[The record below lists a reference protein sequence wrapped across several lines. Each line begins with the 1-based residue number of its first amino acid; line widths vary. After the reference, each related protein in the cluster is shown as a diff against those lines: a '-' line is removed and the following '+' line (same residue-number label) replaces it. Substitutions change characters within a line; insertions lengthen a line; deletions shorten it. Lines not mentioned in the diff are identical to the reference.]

1 MIKTAFIASAALA
14 AWAVRGRS
22 STLLGPVTWHGPRA
36 GPGDLRAIALTFDD
50 GPSESTPRLLDLLDE
65 HQAQATFFVCGQ
77 NVKRLPG
84 VAREIVA
91 RGHEIAN
98 HTHSHAALYFKNRDF
113 MRSEVVAAQ
122 QRIADTTGVNP
133 CLFRPPFGCRWPG
146 LAGILQ
152 QHHLRLTMWSVIA
165 RDWRLTADQ
174 VATRLENSASS
185 GAIFCLHDGRLLQ
198 ANPDI
203 SATLGAVRVMMPRL
217 GESGFRF
224 PTVSQLICPTS
235 FPTPSSNA

>member
-1 MIKTAFIASAALA
+1 MIETAVIAGGALA

-22 STLLGPVTWHGPRA
+22 STLLGPVTWRGPR
-36 GPGDLRAIALTFDD
+36 DVRAIALTFDD
-50 GPSESTPRLLDLLDE
+50 GPSESTPHLLDLLDE

-77 NVKRLPG
+77 NVQRLPG

-98 HTHSHAALYFKNRDF
+98 HTNSHAALYLKGRDF
-113 MRSEVVAAQ
+113 IKSEVVAAQ
-122 QRIADTTGVNP
+122 SQIVDTTGVTP
-133 CLFRPPFGCRWPG
+133 RLFRPPFGCRWPG
-146 LAGILQ
+146 LAGILEQ
-152 QHHLRLTMWSVIA
+152 QNLRLIMWSVIA
-165 RDWRLTADQ
+165 RDWRLKADKI
-174 VATRLENSASS
+174 AGRLENAATA
-185 GAIFCLHDGRLLQ
+185 GAIFCLHDGRILQ

-203 SATLGAVRVMMPRL
+203 SATIGAVRVIMPRL

-235 FPTPSSNA
+235 FPTRSSNA

>member
-1 MIKTAFIASAALA
+1 MNPILPALGAASAVAA

-22 STLLGPVTWHGPRA
+22 STLLGPVTWRGPRN
-36 GPGDLRAIALTFDD
+36 GRAIALTFDD

-98 HTHSHAALYFKNRDF
+98 HTHSHAALYLKGRDAIQN
-113 MRSEVVAAQ
+113 EVVAAQ
-122 QRIADTTGVNP
+122 SQITDTTGVTP
-133 CLFRPPFGCRWPG
+133 SLFRPPFGCRWPG

-152 QHHLRLTMWSVIA
+152 QQSLRLTMWSVIA

-174 VATRLENSASS
+174 VAARLETAARA
-185 GAIFCLHDGRLLQ
+185 GAIFCLHDGRALTV
-198 ANPDI
+198 NPDI
-203 SATLGAVRVMMPRL
+203 SATIGAVRVIMPRL

-235 FPTPSSNA
+235 FPTR